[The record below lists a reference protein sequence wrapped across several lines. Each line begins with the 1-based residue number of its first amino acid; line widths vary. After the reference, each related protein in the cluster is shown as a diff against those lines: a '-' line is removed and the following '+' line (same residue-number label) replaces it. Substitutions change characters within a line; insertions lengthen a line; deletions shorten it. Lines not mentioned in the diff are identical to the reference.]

1 MKKIL
6 TLSVILLFAMQLMA
20 TPMYSIFKNTTDFQ
34 NEYVKNALMVDLEG
48 ASYQQLLQDAPSDLI
63 VEIPLTNNLTIKV
76 ELAENQILSDDF
88 MVTGKTTD
96 GEQPFNYQ
104 PGLYYKGKIV
114 GHPNS
119 WAAISFFDNEII
131 GVVSFNSGSGNFVI
145 GHYQPDDNYAA
156 TAHII
161 YSDTQLLI
169 QNNFDCHTNSIN
181 SLPQNPISP
190 TSQSMTNSCSRP
202 LEIYIEGDYAVYTNN
217 NSNLTTATNFIT
229 GFFQCFSN
237 DLRK

>member
-1 MKKIL
+1 
-6 TLSVILLFAMQLMA
+6 MQLMA
-20 TPMYSIFKNTTDFQ
+20 TPTYSIFKNTTDFQ

-119 WAAISFFDNEII
+119 WAAISFFDNEIKT
-131 GVVSFNSGSGNFVI
+131 SD
-145 GHYQPDDNYAA
+145 HYQKIEKYRYEAINILCLRYQNYYLNTRIKNKELDSA
-156 TAHII
+156 
-161 YSDTQLLI
+161 YKLYLKY
-169 QNNFDCHTNSIN
+169 
-181 SLPQNPISP
+181 
-190 TSQSMTNSCSRP
+190 
-202 LEIYIEGDYAVYTNN
+202 YI
-217 NSNLTTATNFIT
+217 
-229 GFFQCFSN
+229 
-237 DLRK
+237 